1 MHNVK
6 ETFKSKT
13 NFFYERLSKTLR
25 HKASVI
31 TRLTVKIKFIDL
43 SSSPV
48 SKLSSD
54 TALNLEK
61 TNIKE

>member
-31 TRLTVKIKFIDL
+31 TRLTVKIKFLNLL
-43 SSSPV
+43 SPQV

-54 TALNLEK
+54 TDLNLK
-61 TNIKE
+61 KLL